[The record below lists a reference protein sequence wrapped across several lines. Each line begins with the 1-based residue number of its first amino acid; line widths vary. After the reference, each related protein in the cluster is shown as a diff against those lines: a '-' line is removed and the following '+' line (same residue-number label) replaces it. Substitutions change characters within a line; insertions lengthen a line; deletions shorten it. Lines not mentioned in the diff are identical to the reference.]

1 MTSYSMANSL
11 SPMMFRKSKVKNGG
25 TANERKRSRS
35 LENILDESVVAN
47 GGRSRR
53 GTALPAMN
61 TERSEWSEIPLV
73 KSTAPVVTCLLPAL
87 SMDMVCSALLA
98 VGATPLITEGSHL
111 HEYRQIVV
119 NNICS
124 ASWRSHALH
133 T

>member
-124 ASWRSHALH
+124 AS
-133 T
+133 